1 MASSSQKRKLT
12 GERGLAQESISI
24 KRLNDQGY
32 GLEIEFTWADDRF
45 GHDVFFLH
53 ENERAK
59 FLSSV
64 EGTTSDTWPPSP
76 PLQQISEQSIAGDRA
91 IMGVGMAGH
100 SHWSASFLLK
110 NEEGQLTLL
119 CELACLTKTPNNE
132 PNQAENGLSAKVTGQ
147 QICSNYEVFKGWK
160 LEDAAK
166 NNQYCR
172 FDNAA
177 IENRFSPLLNT
188 EISPVNPTKIQASTG
203 KLTLLPVPESNGA
216 SDAASS
222 TIQWGYRIWLP

>member
-1 MASSSQKRKLT
+1 MSQ
-12 GERGLAQESISI
+12 EAISI
-24 KRLNDQGY
+24 KRLNDLGY
-32 GLEIEFTWADDRF
+32 GLEIEFNWADDRF

-53 ENERAK
+53 ENARAK
-59 FLSSV
+59 IISSV

-76 PLQQISEQSIAGDRA
+76 PLQQISEQSIGGDQA

-100 SHWSASFLLK
+100 CHWSASFLLK

-119 CELACLTKTPNNE
+119 CELACLTKTPNKA
-132 PNQAENGLSAKVTGQ
+132 PKQAENGSSAKVTGQ

-172 FDNAA
+172 FDNPT

-188 EISPVNPTKIQASTG
+188 EISPVNPTKIQASTD
-203 KLTLLPVPESNGA
+203 KLTLLPMPESTGA
-216 SDAASS
+216 SDAASN